1 MKFGVCSCCVWLCS
15 APAQS
20 SSQGVCV
27 WERVVAGSPS
37 CVDVLC
43 LSALVATDGEM

>member
-1 MKFGVCSCCVWLCS
+1 MKFGVCSCCVWLWS
-15 APAQS
+15 AGLRVRLKS
-20 SSQGVCV
+20 VCV
-27 WERVVAGSPS
+27 WERVVDGSPS